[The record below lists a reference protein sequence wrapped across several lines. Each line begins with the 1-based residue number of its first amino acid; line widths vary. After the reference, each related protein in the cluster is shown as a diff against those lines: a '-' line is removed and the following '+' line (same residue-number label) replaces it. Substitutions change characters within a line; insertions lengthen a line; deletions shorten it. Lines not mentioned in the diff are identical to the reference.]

1 MQIARRGFPGRLNGY
16 PIFRDFARR
25 LTESWTRRL
34 DDVVDRIKAGELI
47 LRDDPMSRAL
57 RLFQHRVGLGVPCD
71 LLPQCRHFLAGTAAE
86 PIERASRPFRRG
98 FSC

>member
-71 LLPQCRHFLAGTAAE
+71 LLPQVQAF
-86 PIERASRPFRRG
+86 SRRDRRRTNRTG
-98 FSC
+98 QPAIQARI